1 MSNNTLNNYGL
12 SSETLNLLND
22 VFRSFPE
29 IEMVKIFGSR
39 AMGNYR
45 PGSDIDLVIISRY
58 LSHEEHLKILNAL
71 EDLEL
76 LYEIDCLIYR
86 SIKEPAL
93 KEHIDDYGKILYKA

>member
-12 SSETLNLLND
+12 SPEALNLLNE

-45 PGSDIDLVIISRY
+45 PGSDIDLVIISRN
-58 LSHEEHLKILNAL
+58 LAHEEHMKILNAL

-76 LYEIDCLIYR
+76 LYEIDCLNYT

-93 KEHIDDYGKILYKA
+93 KEHIDTYGKILYKA